1 MARLHRRTPPTRR
14 GIALMDVILGGV
26 MLGIGLTVVISLAS
40 RSMTIQ
46 AHAQKQL
53 TAAWL
58 VDELLAMVLVE
69 GPVNYPKLYSTSGRF
84 DFPFEDY
91 EYDVVIEDIGLRQP
105 FRVTAYVRW
114 PHHGDFRQA
123 QAQTYIAE
131 RLGDPTQVR
140 IPLEPIDRI
149 GRYYDALE

>member
-1 MARLHRRTPPTRR
+1 MARPQRRTRR

-26 MLGIGLTVVISLAS
+26 MLGIGLTVLLSLAS
-40 RSMTIQ
+40 RSMSIQ
-46 AHAQKQL
+46 ARAQKQL

-69 GPVNYPKLYSTSGRF
+69 GPVNYPKLHSTSGRF

-114 PHHGDFRQA
+114 PHHGDFREA

-131 RLGDPTQVR
+131 RLGDPNQVR
-140 IPLEPIDRI
+140 MPLEPIDRI

>member
-1 MARLHRRTPPTRR
+1 MVRLQRRIRR
-14 GIALMDVILGGV
+14 GVALMDVILGGV
-26 MLGIGLTVVISLAS
+26 MLGIGLTVVMSLAS
-40 RSMTIQ
+40 RSMAIQ

-58 VDELLAMVLVE
+58 VDELLSMVLVE
-69 GPVNYPKLYSTSGRF
+69 GPVDYPKIHSTSGRF

-91 EYDVVIEDIGLRQP
+91 EFDVVIEDIGLRQP

-114 PHHGDFRQA
+114 PHHASFRQA

-131 RLGDPTQVR
+131 RLGDPNQIR
-140 IPLEPIDRI
+140 MPLEPIDRI
-149 GRYYDALE
+149 GRYYDEQE

>member
-1 MARLHRRTPPTRR
+1 MGRPQRRTRPTRR

-26 MLGIGLTVVISLAS
+26 MLGIGLTVVMSLAS
-40 RSMTIQ
+40 RSMMIQ
-46 AHAQKQL
+46 ANAQRQL

-91 EYDVVIEDIGLRQP
+91 EYDVLIEDIGLRQP
-105 FRVTAYVRW
+105 FKVTAFVRW
-114 PHHGDFRQA
+114 PHHGDFREA

-131 RLGDPTQVR
+131 RLGDPDQR
-140 IPLEPIDRI
+140 RMPLEPIDRI